1 MKQISTIKYKKIW
14 HENNY
19 PIEQHIQNIYK
30 TENEWTKINEE
41 GNVSLHQQWQ
51 LLAIH
56 K

>member
-19 PIEQHIQNIYK
+19 PIEQHIQNRKWMNKNKWGGKCILYDA
-30 TENEWTKINEE
+30 
-41 GNVSLHQQWQ
+41 
-51 LLAIH
+51 AIH